1 MSLQIMNTTIQT
13 NNYLEFEEVVNSL
26 EEKLTLFSENHKDFS
41 AVILKDPDSLEII
54 VKTLTLKEHA
64 N

>member
-1 MSLQIMNTTIQT
+1 MKTVIQV
-13 NNYLEFEEVVNSL
+13 NNYIELEELVNSL

-41 AVILKDPDSLEII
+41 ATIEKNIDDLEVT
-54 VKTLTLKEHA
+54 VKTISLKEHA